1 MKQGRTLVELAQ
13 ELERRRESKHDY
25 IARGEALHMYSPHS
39 IAITNGETKTLQLN
53 TLAKEQLASRL
64 NIPKKYYDYLE
75 TEHPDLLVKNVNYL
89 FPNSGQNHLV
99 RTLDDKARAIL
110 SDRFRCLDDA
120 PFVESILPVL
130 LNSGFEVVSSELT
143 DTRMYLKVIS
153 PKLIAEVKKG
163 DVVTAGYWFRNSEV
177 GHSRLAG
184 GLFLNR
190 LVCTNGMM
198 MSKEY
203 GFAKNHSGKALD
215 FSEAAEAYYTNATR
229 ALDEKA
235 YFAKLRD
242 VVNGM
247 IGSENGFKAAIAK
260 FREASQEQI
269 TGDPVK
275 AIEAVTEVFSLNKDE
290 SCGVLQALIKGAD
303 LSRWGVANALTAYS
317 QTIADY
323 DRATDFESFGG
334 QIIELPRSDWQE
346 IAVAA

>member
-1 MKQGRTLVELAQ
+1 MKTGKTLVELAQ

-25 IARGEALHMYSPHS
+25 IARGEALSMINANH
-39 IAITNGETKTLQLN
+39 IAITNGETKSLQLN

-64 NIPKKYYDYLE
+64 NIPKKYYDYLDE
-75 TEHPDLLVKNVNYL
+75 NHPDLLVKNVNHL
-89 FPNSGQNHLV
+89 LPAIGQNHLI
-99 RTLDDKARAIL
+99 RTLDGKARAVL
-110 SDRFRCLDDA
+110 SDHFRCLDDA

-130 LNSGFEVVSSELT
+130 LESNFHVVSCELT

-153 PKLIAEVKKG
+153 DKLVAEVKKG

-215 FSEAAEAYYTNATR
+215 FSEAAQEYYSNQTR

-247 IGSENGFKAAIAK
+247 IGSPEGFKAAIAR
-260 FREASQEQI
+260 FQASTQEQI

-290 SCGVLQALIKGAD
+290 SSGVLKALITGGD

-317 QTIADY
+317 QEVADY
-323 DRATDFESFGG
+323 DRASDFESFGG
-334 QIIELPRSDWQE
+334 QIIELPKSNWQS
-346 IAVAA
+346 IAIAA